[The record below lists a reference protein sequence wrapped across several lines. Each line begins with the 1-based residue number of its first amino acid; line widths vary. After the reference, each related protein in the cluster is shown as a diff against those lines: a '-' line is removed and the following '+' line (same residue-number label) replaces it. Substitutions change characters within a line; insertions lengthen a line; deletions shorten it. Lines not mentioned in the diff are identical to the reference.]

1 MKSNKQDRQK
11 NQLLLKLKLQLNLF
25 NWSVKHQL
33 TIHVILISNFSIFG
47 CKKNRIR
54 LKNS

>member
-33 TIHVILISNFSIFG
+33 TIHVILIFNFSIFG

-54 LKNS
+54 LKNR